1 MLDCKDAYELIC
13 KAIDRIDRKDKFN
26 EFETIFDQN
35 KNDIEKPTINQK
47 KVKQENSNDEVKR
60 FAANFYKAPIV
71 NYKGYVKGAIQEDK
85 NRYSEVISSTLLSK
99 NLLKAWKELTH
110 VRPNHFDTRH
120 DHSESV
126 EMEQL
131 QGTNRK
137 EEILAKLLFYQCEVN
152 GLGYIFDYQT
162 PLKADRNDS
171 YGKIDLLGYNQ
182 DDKCYSVIELKYRP
196 SGSEETLL
204 RCVLEAYTYY
214 KLLDLK
220 QIKSDVGHAGIKELK
235 ELPKYNH
242 TNKAELVILF
252 DEKSCIKVDG
262 GEKTNLMFRI
272 YPKTEDKQ
280 TDDKLNYP
288 SKTVVSQQFK
298 ECKELIDSSK
308 RKGLQTLCEEILA
321 QEPHLKQIRFVVLRV
336 DTDSKSSYP
345 TNIKGWSRKLDRL
358 YRAET
363 LLTIPSK
370 G

>member
-1 MLDCKDAYELIC
+1 MLDCKEAYELIC
-13 KAIDRIDRKDKFN
+13 KAIDREVKFN
-26 EFETIFDQN
+26 ELETIFSQN
-35 KNDIEKPTINQK
+35 KTDKKNNNEKTK
-47 KVKQENSNDEVKR
+47 KVKQEDNFIEVKR

-137 EEILAKLLFYQCEVN
+137 EEILAKLLFYQCEVD

-162 PLKADRNDS
+162 PLKATQNDS
-171 YGKIDLLGYNQ
+171 YGKIDLLGYNK

-214 KLLDLK
+214 RLLDIK
-220 QIKSDVGHAGIKELK
+220 QINSAKEHEGIQQLK
-235 ELPKYNH
+235 KLHGYKH
-242 TNKAELVILF
+242 TNETELVVLF
-252 DEKSCIKVDG
+252 DERSCAKEDG
-262 GEKTNLMFRI
+262 GAETNLMLRI
-272 YPKTEDKQ
+272 DSDKPN
-280 TDDKLNYP
+280 TPSYP

-298 ECKELIDSSK
+298 ECKEMIDSSK
-308 RKGLQTLCEEILA
+308 RKRLRSLCENILK
-321 QEPHLKQIRFVVLRV
+321 QEPELKQIRFVVLQAQKVSKAPYKNKV
-336 DTDSKSSYP
+336 D
-345 TNIKGWSRKLDRL
+345 NWSENLDRL

-370 G
+370 R

>member
-1 MLDCKDAYELIC
+1 MLDGKEAYELVC
-13 KAIDRIDRKDKFN
+13 EAIDRIDRKDKFN
-26 EFETIFDQN
+26 EFKTIFDQN
-35 KNDIEKPTINQK
+35 KNDTKKATINTK
-47 KVKQENSNDEVKR
+47 KVKQENSNDEVKS

-137 EEILAKLLFYQCEVN
+137 EEILAKLLFYQCEVD

-162 PLKADRNDS
+162 PLKATKNDS
-171 YGKIDLLGYNQ
+171 YGKIDLLGYNKA
-182 DDKCYSVIELKYRP
+182 DECYSVIELKYRP
-196 SGSEETLL
+196 SGSDETLL
-204 RCVLEAYTYY
+204 RCILEAYTYY
-214 KLLDLK
+214 KLLDLN
-220 QIKSDVGHAGIKELK
+220 QIKSDVGHGGIKNLK
-235 ELPKYNH
+235 ELPKYKH
-242 TNKAELVILF
+242 TDKAELVILF
-252 DEKSCIKVDG
+252 DEKSCKADDG
-262 GEKTNLMFRI
+262 GAETNLMLRI
-272 YPKTEDKQ
+272 DPNKP
-280 TDDKLNYP
+280 NNPRYP

-308 RKGLQTLCEEILA
+308 RKALRTLCEEILA
-321 QEPHLKQIRFVVLRV
+321 QEPNLKQIRFVVLRV
-336 DTDSKSSYP
+336 DTDSKVPYP